1 MNETEHRL
9 LLRSLGLQR
18 PYRGELPEQTD
29 QVHIPTDV
37 TPSAQTI
44 LRAKTERFVRA
55 NWSILRETLSC
66 QGNCAQFDNPC
77 TDAQALT
84 CYRLNQRAVD
94 AQ

>member
-1 MNETEHRL
+1 M
-9 LLRSLGLQR
+9 LRTMGMQR
-18 PYRGELPEQTD
+18 PYRGELPADTD

-44 LRAKTERFVRA
+44 LRGKTERFVQA
-55 NWSILRETLSC
+55 NWSILKETLSC
-66 QGNCAQFDNPC
+66 RGDCAQSDNPC

-84 CYRLNQRAVD
+84 CYRMNQRAID